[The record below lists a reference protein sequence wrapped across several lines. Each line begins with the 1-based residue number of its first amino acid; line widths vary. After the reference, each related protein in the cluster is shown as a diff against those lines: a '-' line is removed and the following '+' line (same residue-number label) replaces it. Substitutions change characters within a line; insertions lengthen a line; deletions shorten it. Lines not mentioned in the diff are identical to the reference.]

1 MLIFNM
7 IDGINFITDE
17 NGKRKA
23 ILLDLIQFKKDGI
36 SAESIIDSLSDLQ
49 QMINEAGLEK
59 KAPNTWEMAKEKL
72 QDFNP

>member
-1 MLIFNM
+1 MVIFNM

-23 ILLDLIQFKKDGI
+23 ILLDLIQLKKDGI

-49 QMINEAGLEK
+49 QMINDAGLEK

-72 QDFNP
+72 KNLKS

>member
-1 MLIFNM
+1 M

-36 SAESIIDSLSDLQ
+36 SAGSIIDSLSDLQ
-49 QMINEAGLEK
+49 QMINEAGLAK
-59 KAPNTWEMAKEKL
+59 KALNTWEMAKEKL
-72 QDFNP
+72 KDFNP

>member
-72 QDFNP
+72 KDFNP

>member
-59 KAPNTWEMAKEKL
+59 KTPNTWEMAKEKL
-72 QDFNP
+72 KNLKS

>member
-1 MLIFNM
+1 MVIFNM

-49 QMINEAGLEK
+49 QMINDAGLVK

-72 QDFNP
+72 KNLKS

>member
-36 SAESIIDSLSDLQ
+36 SAESIIDSLSELQ

-72 QDFNP
+72 KNFNP

>member
-36 SAESIIDSLSDLQ
+36 NAESIIDSLSDLQ

>member
-1 MLIFNM
+1 M

-23 ILLDLIQFKKDGI
+23 ILLDLIQLKKDGI

-49 QMINEAGLEK
+49 QMINDAGLEK

-72 QDFNP
+72 KNLKS

>member
-72 QDFNP
+72 KNLKS

>member
-1 MLIFNM
+1 M

-36 SAESIIDSLSDLQ
+36 NAESIIDSLSDLQ

-72 QDFNP
+72 KNLKP

>member
-36 SAESIIDSLSDLQ
+36 NAESIIDSLSDLQ
-49 QMINEAGLEK
+49 QMINDAGLEK

-72 QDFNP
+72 KNLKP

>member
-1 MLIFNM
+1 MVIFNM

-23 ILLDLIQFKKDGI
+23 ILLDLIQLKKDGI

-72 QDFNP
+72 KNLKS

>member
-1 MLIFNM
+1 MVIFNM

-59 KAPNTWEMAKEKL
+59 KTPNTWEMAKEKL
-72 QDFNP
+72 KNLKS

>member
-1 MLIFNM
+1 M

-59 KAPNTWEMAKEKL
+59 KTPNTWEMAKEKL
-72 QDFNP
+72 KNLKLIICQY

>member
-36 SAESIIDSLSDLQ
+36 NAESIIDSLSDLQ

-72 QDFNP
+72 KNLKP

>member
-1 MLIFNM
+1 M

-49 QMINEAGLEK
+49 QMINDAGLEK

-72 QDFNP
+72 KDFNP

>member
-1 MLIFNM
+1 M

-59 KAPNTWEMAKEKL
+59 KTPNTWEMAKEKL
-72 QDFNP
+72 KNLKS

>member
-1 MLIFNM
+1 M

-36 SAESIIDSLSDLQ
+36 NAESIIDSLSDLQ

-72 QDFNP
+72 KNLKS

>member
-1 MLIFNM
+1 MLIFDM

-72 QDFNP
+72 KNLKS

>member
-59 KAPNTWEMAKEKL
+59 KTPNTWEMAKEKL
-72 QDFNP
+72 KNLKP

>member
-49 QMINEAGLEK
+49 QMINEAGLAK

-72 QDFNP
+72 KDFNP